1 MKKLAITSSVLEK
14 DGFCGVKGRYV
25 DYVLK
30 AKKKYGVEVMP
41 VILPQT
47 DDDKLIRAYAEEY
60 DGFIFSG
67 GGDIDPKHYGEEDH
81 GCCKKISEIRDTF
94 ELSLIRYVR
103 EFNKPVLGIC
113 RGLQVMA
120 VAVGATLW
128 QDIPSETGSQVTHAK
143 NNGEIPHFVRTDG
156 YLRDIVGAD
165 IIQTNSY
172 HHQAIDKLGKG
183 LKAVAWSEN
192 GKIIEGIEHESL
204 PIFAVQWHPERM
216 VETATVYFENSQKAG
231 AVREENLFK
240 KFIEICKKL
249 KGNDNG

>member
-172 HHQAIDKLGKG
+172 HHQAVKTAPDFLEICGKNM
-183 LKAVAWSEN
+183 VD
-192 GKIIEGIEHESL
+192 GIVEAIRDPNKHFY
-204 PIFAVQWHPERM
+204 FALQWHPEAYM
-216 VETATVYFENSQKAG
+216 VEESMLFLRELFEAMG
-231 AVREENLFK
+231 LFR
-240 KFIEICKKL
+240 
-249 KGNDNG
+249 D